1 MSIDDWI
8 KDNITD
14 KADEDGYIDTEIVIG
29 HIRNLAGDLQKIEG
43 ERDAARVELERV
55 AMEAKGYRISHAEL
69 SRANARLGGQLE
81 QSDQAILAL
90 RTQIADLKQE
100 KAELAA
106 DLETTKKDRAAAKRE
121 AKKAAK
127 ALKAVEAS
135 ADDDDADGG
144 DAGTSSSADGGSD
157 AGDQGDGFGFGNQA
171 A

>member
-43 ERDAARVELERV
+43 ERDTAHVELERV

-69 SRANARLGGQLE
+69 SRALERLGGQLE
-81 QSDQAILAL
+81 QSDQAILSL

-127 ALKAVEAS
+127 ALKAVEA
-135 ADDDDADGG
+135 AADDDADGG
-144 DAGTSSSADGGSD
+144 DADASSSADGGSD
-157 AGDQGDGFGFGNQA
+157 AGGQSDGFGFGNQA